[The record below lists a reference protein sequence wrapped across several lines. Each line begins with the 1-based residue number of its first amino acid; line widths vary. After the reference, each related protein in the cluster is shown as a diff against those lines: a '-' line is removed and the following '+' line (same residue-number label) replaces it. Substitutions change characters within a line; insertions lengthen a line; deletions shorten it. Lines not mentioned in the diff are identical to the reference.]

1 MSRLLEI
8 MKSHPLTLIVNLP
21 KNDVEMAK
29 AACDAGADALVIS
42 HSENDKEIINS
53 VLVPVGLDLPRNKAK
68 ELVPLLASDFDFMN
82 FYPEMLEYNIN
93 PGKAKIVVLDESY
106 SLDKLMTVSK
116 EKIDAINAAIIP
128 VRQTG
133 KDLVVGDLQNYIAMA
148 MSSNLP
154 VIVPTQRSI
163 KISEVSI
170 IWDTGAR
177 GLLLTEVVLG
187 ASLKSMVKAIKEYR
201 IAIDDISVDED
212 SITAS

>member
-82 FYPEMLEYNIN
+82 FYHTYYFPYR
-93 PGKAKIVVLDESY
+93 
-106 SLDKLMTVSK
+106 KL
-116 EKIDAINAAIIP
+116 
-128 VRQTG
+128 
-133 KDLVVGDLQNYIAMA
+133 
-148 MSSNLP
+148 
-154 VIVPTQRSI
+154 
-163 KISEVSI
+163 
-170 IWDTGAR
+170 
-177 GLLLTEVVLG
+177 
-187 ASLKSMVKAIKEYR
+187 
-201 IAIDDISVDED
+201 
-212 SITAS
+212 